1 MDSTRHSLTEYL
13 KQLQENQLV
22 SDYQIE
28 AGREN
33 SPVAYISY
41 DSRDIERDTL
51 FVCKGSHFNA
61 DYLRAAVE
69 KGAFCYVSETKYDL
83 AEGEGVSYII
93 VRDIRKAMAFLAD
106 FYYNQIWKDLKI
118 IGITGTKG
126 KSTTAYFMKFILD
139 GYLRDRKKPVSAIIS
154 GIDNYDGI
162 VNEESHLTTPEALE
176 LHRHFSNAVRS
187 GIEYLSMEVSSQA
200 LKYDR
205 TLGVTF
211 ETGCFLNIGEDHI
224 SDVEHSSF
232 DDYLESKLLLFRQ
245 CKTACVNINSDQIDR
260 IMEASRACPHVVTFG
275 LDERADVYGYDIVKS
290 GKSISFM
297 VRTKDFVKEFKITM
311 AGLFNVQNALA
322 AIAISQCLGIPM
334 SYVAAGLRRARVSGR
349 MEVYT
354 SKSRNVQVIVDYAHN
369 KLSFETLF
377 QSTLREYP
385 NKKITIVFGCP
396 GKKALGRRKE
406 LGEIAGK
413 YSDQVYITEEDA
425 GEEPVLAICEEIAR
439 HVEMQDCSYAIIP
452 DREEAIREAITR
464 ADDNTVILITGKGR
478 ETRQK
483 RGTQYIDTPSD
494 VEYVKKYL
502 EIRQGRSGR
511 NG

>member
-1 MDSTRHSLTEYL
+1 MDNTLHSLNDYLYQLKLNHLVNEY
-13 KQLQENQLV
+13 E
-22 SDYQIE
+22 I
-28 AGREN
+28 
-33 SPVAYISY
+33 SPEYMDKSVHYISY
-41 DSRDIERDTL
+41 NSMDIEEDTL
-51 FVCKGSHFNA
+51 FICKGSRFSVN
-61 DYLRAAVE
+61 YLKDSIK
-69 KGAFCYVSETKYDL
+69 KGSICYISETKYDL
-83 AEGEGVSYII
+83 EPGITVSYII
-93 VRDIRKAMAFLAD
+93 VNDVRKAIALIVD
-106 FYYNQIWKDLKI
+106 YYYNKIWKDLKI

-139 GYLRDRKKPVSAIIS
+139 GYLREKKKPLSAIIS
-154 GIDNYDGI
+154 GIDTYDGVI
-162 VNEESHLTTPEALE
+162 NEESHITTPEAME
-176 LHRHFSNAVRS
+176 LHKHFHNAVKS

-211 ETGCFLNIGEDHI
+211 DVGCFLNIGEDHI
-224 SDVEHSSF
+224 SDLEHSSF
-232 DDYLESKLLLFRQ
+232 EDYIESKLRIFSQ
-245 CKTACVNINSDQIDR
+245 CEHACVNINSDHIDR
-260 IMEASRACPHVVTFG
+260 VLKASKACPHVVTFG
-275 LDERADVYGYDIVKS
+275 LDEKADVYGYDIIKT
-290 GKSISFM
+290 GKNIRFK
-297 VRTKDFVKEFKITM
+297 VRTKDFVKEFKLTM

-322 AIAISQCLGIPM
+322 AIAISQCLNIPIT
-334 SYVAAGLRRARVSGR
+334 YIIAGLKKARVSGR

-354 SKSRNVQVIVDYAHN
+354 GKNRKIQVIVDYAHN
-369 KLSFETLF
+369 KMSFETLF

-425 GEEPVLAICEEIAR
+425 GEEPVLKICEEIAR
-439 HVEMQDCSYAIIP
+439 HIEKQECSYEIIP
-452 DREEAIREAITR
+452 DREEAIREAISK
-464 ADDNTVILITGKGR
+464 ADANTIVLITGKGR

-502 EIRQGRSGR
+502 
-511 NG
+511 N

>member
-1 MDSTRHSLTEYL
+1 MDNTRHSLISYYRMLDEHRLINEY
-13 KQLQENQLV
+13 KIAEEGENR
-22 SDYQIE
+22 S
-28 AGREN
+28 
-33 SPVAYISY
+33 VAYISY
-41 DSRDIERDTL
+41 DSRDIQRDTL
-51 FVCKGSHFNA
+51 FVCKGSHFTA
-61 DYLRAAVE
+61 EYLKSAVE
-69 KGAFCYVSETKYDL
+69 KGAACYVSETKYEL
-83 AEGEGVSYII
+83 AEGTADVSYII
-93 VRDIRKAMAFLAD
+93 VNDIRKAMAYIAD
-106 FYYNQIWKDLKI
+106 HYYNQIWKDLKI
-118 IGITGTKG
+118 VGITGTKG

-139 GYLRDRKKPVSAIIS
+139 GYLKDRKKPVSAIIS
-154 GIDNYDGI
+154 GIDNYDGVI
-162 VNEESHLTTPEALE
+162 NEESHLTTPEAME
-176 LHRHFSNAVRS
+176 LHKHFSNAVKS

-232 DDYLESKLLLFRQ
+232 EDYLESKLRLFSQ
-245 CKTACVNINSDQIDR
+245 CRTACININSDKIDR
-260 IMEASRACPHVVTFG
+260 ILEASKACPQVVTFG
-275 LDERADVYGYDIVKS
+275 LDEKADVYGYDIVKS

-297 VRTKDFVKEFKITM
+297 VRTKDFEKEFKITM

-322 AIAISQCLGIPM
+322 AIAISQCLNIPM
-334 SYVAAGLRRARVSGR
+334 PYVAAGLKKARVSGR
-349 MEVYT
+349 MEVYA

-369 KLSFETLF
+369 KMSFETLF
-377 QSTLREYP
+377 QSTLKEYP

-406 LGEIAGK
+406 LGEIAGR

-425 GEEPVLAICEEIAR
+425 GEEPVLKICEEIAQ
-439 HVEMQDCSYAIIP
+439 HVEKQACSYAIIP
-452 DREEAIREAITR
+452 DREEAIREAIAN

-502 EIRQGRSGR
+502 EI
-511 NG
+511 N

>member
-1 MDSTRHSLTEYL
+1 MDKTLHTLSDYIALL
-13 KQLQENQLV
+13 DKQQLV
-22 SDYQIE
+22 SDYKT
-28 AGREN
+28 AADDRDRLVG
-33 SPVAYISY
+33 YISFN
-41 DSRDIERDTL
+41 SRDIGKDTL
-51 FVCKGSHFNA
+51 FVCKGSHFFV
-61 DYLRAAVE
+61 DYLKSAVE
-69 KGAFCYVSETKYDL
+69 KGAFCYISETKYDL
-83 AEGEGVSYII
+83 GREEERVSYII
-93 VRDIRKAMAFLAD
+93 VSDIRRTMALIAD

-118 IGITGTKG
+118 VGITGTKG

-139 GYLRDRKKPVSAIIS
+139 EYLKDRKKPASAIIS
-154 GIDNYDGI
+154 GIDNYDGVI
-162 VNEESHLTTPEALE
+162 NEESHLTTPEAME
-176 LHRHFSNAVRS
+176 LHRHFSNAVNS
-187 GIEYLSMEVSSQA
+187 GIEYLCMEVSSQA

-211 ETGCFLNIGEDHI
+211 EAGCFLNIGEDHI

-232 DDYLESKLLLFRQ
+232 EDYLESKLRLFAQ
-245 CKTACVNINSDQIDR
+245 CRHACVNINSDQIDR
-260 IMEASRACPHVVTFG
+260 VLEASKACPHVVTFG
-275 LDERADVYGYDIVKS
+275 LDEKADVYGYDIVKT
-290 GKSISFM
+290 GKSISFT

-334 SYVAAGLRRARVSGR
+334 SFVAAGLKKARVSGR

-369 KLSFETLF
+369 KMSFETLF
-377 QSTLREYP
+377 QSTMKEYP

-396 GKKALGRRKE
+396 GKKAFGRRKE

-425 GEEPVLAICEEIAR
+425 GEEPVLKICEEIAQ
-439 HVEMQDCSYAIIP
+439 HVEKQDCSYAIIP
-452 DREEAIREAITR
+452 DREEAIREAIAN
-464 ADDNTVILITGKGR
+464 ADDNTVVLITGKGR

-494 VEYVKKYL
+494 VECVKKYL
-502 EIRQGRSGR
+502 EIK
-511 NG
+511 